1 MLKICTKCLIPG
13 AISLAR
19 KGRRLPLDVKIDP
32 KTLEYNP
39 VFKPAEYVNGGISSR
54 VYDVEGYPNLVIRIS
69 HCLEKYCPLKLKRAN
84 NPITGTIASGYNE
97 EITVMKK
104 LSGSPLY
111 GKRWDSR
118 DTPDI
123 DEFRRTLTMLSDLPD
138 SAFEKYIDDVAK
150 IRENGYKLDLV
161 NPNNLLIDFEK
172 GEINICDLSKGHNFK
187 NYPNAGDFYP
197 FLDAERLFQLME
209 NSTVAERQE
218 ITRGVQSFFDRIKEI
233 GKRKGLDLRVEAE
246 DENKLQDFIVH
257 VYNGAVKENQFKLK
271 DKITKNM
278 TPKKGFLEKI
288 KGLYEINKK
297 KAGL

>member
-39 VFKPAEYVNGGISSR
+39 VFKPAEYINGGIDSK

-97 EITVMKK
+97 GITVMKK

-111 GKRWDSR
+111 GKRWDLR

-123 DEFRRTLTMLSDLPD
+123 DEFRRTLTMLSDLSD

-172 GEINICDLSKGHNFK
+172 GEINICDLSKGHNIK
-187 NYPNAGDFYP
+187 NYPNAEDFYP
-197 FLDAERLFQLME
+197 FLDAKRLFQLME
-209 NSTVAERQE
+209 NSTAAERQE
-218 ITRGVQSFFDRIKEI
+218 ITRGVQRFFDRIREI
-233 GKRKGLDLRVEAE
+233 GKRKGLDLSVEP
-246 DENKLQDFIVH
+246 ENDDILQDFIAH
-257 VYNGAVKENQFKLK
+257 VYNGTVKDYQFTQQSGITQKIPKETGFIKTIKKLLKICK
-271 DKITKNM
+271 DKS
-278 TPKKGFLEKI
+278 E
-288 KGLYEINKK
+288 
-297 KAGL
+297 